1 MATTAF
7 IGVALLALVAP
18 FEMTQPLV
26 RFPQQSVSNLEAALL
41 CAFAAW
47 GLSIVRS
54 RRLPAWRTPLTL
66 PWVALLIVLIVA
78 SVAAPAF
85 RVNAFHMTGRLTAA
99 FGIFLLTVTGLTTG
113 KRVRAA
119 LSLVI
124 ATGVIVSVLAIL
136 EYAQVGPVLNAL
148 KAFRPGITVVGSQLR
163 AGGSLQYPTIASMY
177 LEVVFAFGVGLLLS
191 DVDAGRRGRAAVWFV
206 ALLIVAEAITLTFT
220 RAGIIS
226 MAAVLVLMGAIR
238 CRRRGRDVGVGLLA
252 ALSVLV
258 VVIFAGSRS
267 AEWMW
272 LRFTSGG
279 QESWYRAQVTAPADL
294 AMASGATSVV
304 PIEVTNTG
312 RLTWDSQGDPPFLLS
327 YHWMRAEGDRFVT
340 FDGLR
345 TPFPAPVEPGATIAM
360 QADVRAPRQPGQYRL
375 GWDVVVEQRLWF
387 STEPGAAPMLSRAT
401 VSGDALDTI
410 VRTTPPPKPTVRP
423 GRFQL
428 WTAAV
433 KMIAAHPLLGV
444 GPDNFRLLYGDYA
457 GLTAADPRTHSNDMY
472 LEVLAGS
479 GLVGGLA
486 FAWLLWRAAGV
497 LLPDL
502 RAPAAAATAMGVG
515 AALIAVALH
524 GVVDSFLSFGPTYV
538 LFSLT
543 LGFAVACSRGPLR
556 IEMEADAHRL

>member
-1 MATTAF
+1 VATTAF

-26 RFPQQSVSNLEAALL
+26 RLPQQSVSNLEAALL

-47 GLSIVRS
+47 SLAIVAS
-54 RRLPAWRTPLTL
+54 RQLPSWRTPLTF
-66 PWVALLIVLIVA
+66 PWLALLTALIVA

-85 RVNAFHMTGRLTAA
+85 RMNALHMTGRLMAA

-113 KRVRAA
+113 ARLRAA
-119 LSLVI
+119 LGLVV
-124 ATGVIVSVLAIL
+124 ATGVIVGGLAIL
-136 EYAQVGPVLNAL
+136 EYAQVRSVLNAL

-191 DVDAGRRGRAAVWFV
+191 AVDAGRPGRAAAWFV

-220 RAGIIS
+220 RAGLIS
-226 MAAVLVLMGAIR
+226 MAAVLALVVAIR
-238 CRRRGRDVGVGLLA
+238 YRRRGTDAGVQLLG

-258 VVIFAGSRS
+258 VVLFAGSQS
-267 AEWMW
+267 AQWMW

-279 QESWYRAQVTAPADL
+279 QESWYRAQVAAPADV
-294 AMASGATSVV
+294 AMATGATSAV
-304 PIEVTNTG
+304 PIEITNTG
-312 RLTWDSQGDPPFLLS
+312 RLAWDSQGDPPFFLS
-327 YHWMRAEGDRFVT
+327 YHWMQAEGDRFVV
-340 FDGLR
+340 FDGAR
-345 TPFPAPVEPGATIAM
+345 TPFSAPVEPGATLAM
-360 QADVRAPRQPGQYRL
+360 EADVRAPRQPGQYRL
-375 GWDVVVEQRLWF
+375 AWDVVVEHRLWF
-387 STEPGAAPMLSRAT
+387 GTEPGAAPMLSRVT
-401 VSGDALDTI
+401 VSGDVLDAS
-410 VRTTPPPKPTVRP
+410 VRTTPPPKLTVRP
-423 GRFQL
+423 GRLQL

-457 GLTAADPRTHSNDMY
+457 GLSTADPRTHSNDMY

-497 LLPDL
+497 LLPNL
-502 RAPAAAATAMGVG
+502 RAPAATATAMGVG
-515 AALIAVALH
+515 AALLAVALH

-538 LFSLT
+538 LFALT
-543 LGFAVACSRGPLR
+543 LGFAVACARGLAADT
-556 IEMEADAHRL
+556 EANAHRV